1 MVTQPQILNYKKSLV
16 LKNRFRKYLPVVV
29 DIETGGFDPTS
40 NAILEIAITLI
51 EEENKKLIVG
61 ETFRHHIVPFEGSIV
76 EKESLEFTKINLDHP
91 LRNAVTESEALN
103 DLFKIINKAKN
114 KYECSR
120 AILVGHNAHF
130 DNSFLTESLKRN
142 NIKKTP
148 FHKFSVIDTVSLGV
162 LATGQ
167 TVLARIC
174 DKLNI
179 DYDNDEAHSAAYDT
193 VVTAQV
199 FCSILNKYDS

>member
-1 MVTQPQILNYKKSLV
+1 M

-29 DIETGGFDPTS
+29 DVETGGFDPET

-51 EEENKKLIVG
+51 EQEDDNFIVG
-61 ETFRHHIVPFEGSIV
+61 ETFRHHIIPFKDLIV
-76 EKESLEFTKINLDHP
+76 EDESLEFTKIKLDHP
-91 LRNAVTESEALN
+91 LRNAVSEIDALQ
-103 DLFKIINKAKN
+103 DLFKIINKTRN

-130 DNSFLTESLKRN
+130 DHSFLTASYKRN

-174 DKLNI
+174 DELSI
-179 DYDNDEAHSAAYDT
+179 DYDNEEAHSAAYDT
-193 VVTAQV
+193 IVTAKV
-199 FCSILNKYDS
+199 FCKIVNEFDN

>member
-1 MVTQPQILNYKKSLV
+1 M

-29 DIETGGFDPTS
+29 DIETGGFDPLI

-51 EEENKKLIVG
+51 EKENNIFTVG
-61 ETFRHHIVPFEGSIV
+61 ETYRYHINPFENLIV
-76 EKESLEFTKINLDHP
+76 EEKSLEFTKINLDHP
-91 LRNAVTESEALN
+91 LRNGKSEKEALQ
-103 DLFKIINKAKN
+103 DLFKVINVTKN

-130 DNSFLTESLKRN
+130 DSSFLNAAANRN

-174 DKLNI
+174 DELDI
-179 DYDNDEAHSAAYDT
+179 DYDSDEAHSAAYDSD
-193 VVTAQV
+193 VTAKV
-199 FCSILNKYDS
+199 FCEIINKYDTKIK

>member
-1 MVTQPQILNYKKSLV
+1 MDV
-16 LKNRFRKYLPVVV
+16 
-29 DIETGGFDPTS
+29 ETGGFDPET

-51 EEENKKLIVG
+51 EQEDDNFIVG
-61 ETFRHHIVPFEGSIV
+61 ETFRHHITPFKGLIV
-76 EKESLEFTKINLDHP
+76 EDESLEFTKIKLDHP
-91 LRNAVTESEALN
+91 LRNAVSEIDALQ
-103 DLFKIINKAKN
+103 DLFKIINKTRN

-130 DNSFLTESLKRN
+130 DHSFLIASYKRN

-148 FHKFSVIDTVSLGV
+148 FHKFSLIDTVSLGV

-174 DKLNI
+174 DELDI
-179 DYDNDEAHSAAYDT
+179 DYDNEEAHSAAYDT
-193 VVTAQV
+193 IVTAKV
-199 FCSILNKYDS
+199 FCSIVNKFDN

>member
-1 MVTQPQILNYKKSLV
+1 M

-29 DIETGGFDPTS
+29 DIETGGFDPET

-51 EEENKKLIVG
+51 EQEDDNFIVG
-61 ETFRHHIVPFEGSIV
+61 ETFRHHIIPFKGLIV
-76 EKESLEFTKINLDHP
+76 EDESLEFTKIKLDHP
-91 LRNAVTESEALN
+91 LRNAVSEIDALQ
-103 DLFKIINKAKN
+103 DLFKIINKTRN

-130 DNSFLTESLKRN
+130 DHSFLTASYKRN

-174 DKLNI
+174 DELSI
-179 DYDNDEAHSAAYDT
+179 DYDNEEAHSAAYDT
-193 VVTAQV
+193 IVTAKV
-199 FCSILNKYDS
+199 FCKIVNEFDN